1 MLDDMA
7 EKDPEEYKK
16 FISSQMAEMKEEVAK
31 EKKEEEKAQIIT
43 SEPSFS
49 VRIYTARKV
58 TGPKKD
64 KK

>member
-1 MLDDMA
+1 
-7 EKDPEEYKK
+7 
-16 FISSQMAEMKEEVAK
+16 MAEMKEEVAK
-31 EKKEEEKAQIIT
+31 EKKEEEKAQMIT